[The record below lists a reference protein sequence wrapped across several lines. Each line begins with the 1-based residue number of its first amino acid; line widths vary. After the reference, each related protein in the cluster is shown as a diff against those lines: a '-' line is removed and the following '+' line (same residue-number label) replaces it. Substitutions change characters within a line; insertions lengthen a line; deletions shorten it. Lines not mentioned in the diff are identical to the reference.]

1 MASIS
6 TPDLEGILE
15 QKGILDAVK
24 RLELNYS
31 LDSWVYY
38 DRKAHKVYADAGIR
52 LFSPVC
58 GCVGMVHFTDI
69 GPGNGLL
76 VSRIDIGIPVIMPPK
91 TGIFAHQMEPVD
103 TPSHFENE
111 VKELIRHFPMI
122 LDKWTSSKI
131 HYENERKKEEA
142 KRNKA
147 ESKRPPEEDIPTMP
161 APAEQP
167 TITCPRVEPEPVA
180 APEKKEPPT
189 IVCPREQPKQE
200 GYVTVETDPK
210 RIESLSIKP
219 EVTMKKDDSEPE
231 QETVKTASSN
241 SYYTWLTPELN
252 KLLPKRSVLWKV
264 QSDYAKEEFGQDSMY
279 ILVADHLTPAEEKR
293 VSRFLL
299 LDKVWIQI
307 PGEHVG
313 VSDSDPCLMCNNVIC
328 PDDERIEHVFP
339 SQMDLAVFR
348 SNLKRIQQTIDSS
361 DNSLYIPEI
370 LDDIMSMCL
379 RWDLPRRTDETDR
392 VGELFDHMVVD
403 FVEKHPEKD
412 FNEMFGKVIS
422 DRLDIEYSKVN
433 PPVQPPKEP
442 KPSEPEQ
449 KPEKEP
455 SAGRPFNE
463 DPSYR
468 PEWTP
473 KAHEPEPEHDSHEP
487 EPWPGMPEVME
498 KRVDAKYTDGLPR
511 FNILW
516 KVRNDNTR
524 RTFTAGYAYL
534 IIAVNLTPSEMLRMT
549 NYLKLEL
556 VGKIEGELTV
566 VNADDMDIHGVLNGA
581 PIVTPWHK
589 SKSVILSDGDHMAIK
604 TCGFGFEKVING
616 RGRGMYQPCAG
627 MILWQLQKDH
637 DLEDCSNAK
646 SIDEAIDR
654 TAANLAKKEPNS
666 KFFDCWNSTE
676 LKDPKEKK

>member
-31 LDSWVYY
+31 LDTWVYY
-38 DRKAHKVYADAGIR
+38 DRKEHKVFADAGIR

-69 GPGNGLL
+69 GPGNGLF
-76 VSRIDIGIPVIMPPK
+76 VSRIDIGIPVVMPPK

-111 VKELIRHFPMI
+111 VKELIEHFPMI

-142 KRNKA
+142 KRNKS
-147 ESKRPPEEDIPTMP
+147 ESKRPQEADIPTMP

-167 TITCPRVEPEPVA
+167 TVTCPRVEPEPVA

-200 GYVTVETDPK
+200 EHVTVETEPE
-210 RIESLSIKP
+210 RVEGLSIKP
-219 EVTMKKDDSEPE
+219 EVTMKKDDTEPE
-231 QETVKTASSN
+231 QETVKEASSN
-241 SYYTWLTPELN
+241 SYYTWLTPELS
-252 KLLPKRSVLWKV
+252 KMLPRRSVLWKV
-264 QSDYAKEEFGQDSMY
+264 QTDYAKKEFRQDFVY
-279 ILVADHLTPAEEKR
+279 ILVAEHITPAEEKR
-293 VSRFLL
+293 VGRLLFL
-299 LDKVWIQI
+299 DRVWNQI
-307 PGEHVG
+307 PGDQVC
-313 VSDSDPCLMCNNVIC
+313 VSDSDPILNCHNVIRV
-328 PDDERIEHVFP
+328 DDERIEHVFP
-339 SQMDLAVFR
+339 TQMDLAVFR
-348 SNLKRIQQTIDSS
+348 SNFPRIQQTIDSS
-361 DNSLYIPEI
+361 DNGLHIPELI
-370 LDDIMSMCL
+370 DDIKTMCL
-379 RWDLPRRTDETDR
+379 RWDLPLRTEETDR
-392 VGELFDHMVVD
+392 VGELLDHMVVD
-403 FVEKHPEKD
+403 FVEKYPERD
-412 FNEMFGKVIS
+412 FNETFGKVIS
-422 DRLDIEYSKVN
+422 DRLDVEYSK
-433 PPVQPPKEP
+433 P
-442 KPSEPEQ
+442 KPTDPKVDELCETNEPED
-449 KPEKEP
+449 
-455 SAGRPFNE
+455 N
-463 DPSYR
+463 
-468 PEWTP
+468 
-473 KAHEPEPEHDSHEP
+473 EPETEAGEP

-498 KRVDAKYTDGLPR
+498 KRIDAKYTDGLPR

-534 IIAVNLTPSEMLRMT
+534 ILAVNLTPSEMLRMA

-566 VNADDMDIHGVLNGA
+566 VDAGDMNIHANLYGG
-581 PIVTPWHK
+581 PIITPWHN
-589 SKSVILSDGDHMAIK
+589 SMNGMLPEDDHKAIK
-604 TCGFGFEKVING
+604 KCGLGFEKVING

-627 MILWQLQKDH
+627 MILWQLSKDH
-637 DLEDCSNAK
+637 GLEDCANAK
-646 SIDEAIDR
+646 SLDEAIDR
-654 TAANLAKKEPNS
+654 TATNLAKKEPHT

-676 LKDPKEKK
+676 LKDPKEK